1 MRQMCLSVALSLEL
15 TIFVRQSFKEST
27 VDAYMVRISKVAGFQ
42 NMLPKLKLTNDVTR
56 GYVN

>member
-1 MRQMCLSVALSLEL
+1 MCLSVALSLEL